1 MVDHPPREENQ
12 SGIRDSP
19 DVQGSAKIGK
29 SKIVDPCTQWYVVKR
44 TRLLI
49 FWIGGSALLGGF
61 AFYLN
66 WKLGAVW
73 SVFAVLGFVVIEKI
87 LIGKV
92 DAAGPR

>member
-1 MVDHPPREENQ
+1 MVDHPPREERR

-29 SKIVDPCTQWYVVKR
+29 SKIVDPRTQWYVVKR

>member
-1 MVDHPPREENQ
+1 M
-12 SGIRDSP
+12 
-19 DVQGSAKIGK
+19 
-29 SKIVDPCTQWYVVKR
+29 
-44 TRLLI
+44 I
-49 FWIGGSALLGGF
+49 FWNAGSVLLGGF